1 MAWNEPGRGGKD
13 PWGDKGGNGSGRRG
27 GGNQPDLDELVRN
40 LQRKLSGLFG
50 GGGGGKSTSSGNGS
64 TITLLFVLLAI
75 AWLGS
80 GLYQIDAAETGV
92 ITRFGAFQTTT
103 PPGLHWHLPWPIEK
117 VEKVDI
123 AEIARFPYQT
133 LMLTKDENIVTIDVT
148 VQYRRADPVA
158 YLFNVRTPDQTLAD
172 VTESAI
178 REVVGKNTMDFILG
192 PGRSEVAAQTKE
204 LVQSTLTAYGTGVE
218 VTSVNLQDANFP
230 EPVQPAVRDAIK
242 AREDRERL
250 ELEAQKYA
258 NEVLPRARGEAARR
272 LENAEAYKAEV
283 IAEAQGETARFVQL
297 LEEYAKAPNVT
308 RERLYLQAMERVL
321 GSTSKVLVTA
331 EGSNNMMYLPLDQL
345 LKQQKEAQGASG
357 STSSPAN
364 RQQNDSDRSD
374 ARSRGG
380 R

>member
-13 PWGDKGGNGSGRRG
+13 PWGDKGGNGGGRR

-40 LQRKLSGLFG
+40 LQRKFSGLFG
-50 GGGGGKSTSSGNGS
+50 GGSGGGKGGASGNGS
-64 TITLLFVLLAI
+64 AITLILVLLAL

-92 ITRFGAFQTTT
+92 VTRFGAFENTT

-117 VEKVDI
+117 VEKVNI

-158 YLFNVRTPDQTLAD
+158 YLFNVRNPDQTLAD

-178 REVVGKNTMDFILG
+178 REVVGKNGLDFILG
-192 PGRSEVAAQTKE
+192 PGRAQIAQQTKE

-321 GSTSKVLVTA
+321 GSTSKVLVTT

-345 LKQQKEAQGASG
+345 LKQSKQTQNNADG
-357 STSSPAN
+357 SNTPATQTPN
-364 RQQNDSDRSD
+364 SSDRSD

>member
-27 GGNQPDLDELVRN
+27 GNQPDLDELVRN
-40 LQRKLSGLFG
+40 LQRKFSGLFG
-50 GGGGGKSTSSGNGS
+50 GGSGGGKGGASGNGS
-64 TITLLFVLLAI
+64 AITLILVLLAL

-92 ITRFGAFQTTT
+92 VTRFGAFETTT

-117 VEKVDI
+117 VEKVNI

-158 YLFNVRTPDQTLAD
+158 YLFNVRNPDQTLAD

-178 REVVGKNTMDFILG
+178 REVVGKNGLDFILG
-192 PGRSEVAAQTKE
+192 PGRAQIAQQTKE

-297 LEEYAKAPNVT
+297 LQEYAKAPNVT

-321 GSTSKVLVTA
+321 GSTSKVLVTT

-345 LKQQKEAQGASG
+345 LKQSKQTQNNANG
-357 STSSPAN
+357 SNTPATQTPN
-364 RQQNDSDRSD
+364 SSDRSD

>member
-27 GGNQPDLDELVRN
+27 GNPPDLDELVRN
-40 LQRKLSGLFG
+40 LQRKLSGLFS
-50 GGGGGKSTSSGNGS
+50 GGGGGKGGSSSGNGS
-64 TITLLFVLLAI
+64 TITLLLVLLAI

-92 ITRFGAFQTTT
+92 VTRFGAFQTTT
-103 PPGLHWHLPWPIEK
+103 PPGLHWHLPWPMEK
-117 VEKVDI
+117 VEKVNI

-133 LMLTKDENIVTIDVT
+133 LMLTKDENIVTVDVT

-158 YLFNVRTPDQTLAD
+158 YLFNVRNPDQTLAD

-178 REVVGKNTMDFILG
+178 REVVGKNGLDFILG
-192 PGRSEVAAQTKE
+192 PGRAEIAAQTKE

-283 IAEAQGETARFVQL
+283 IAEAQGETARFVQV

-345 LKQQKEAQGASG
+345 LKQQKDAQGNTS
-357 STSSPAN
+357 STSSPST
-364 RQQNDSDRSD
+364 RQQGDSDRSD

>member
-27 GGNQPDLDELVRN
+27 GNQPDLDELVRN
-40 LQRKLSGLFG
+40 LQRKFSGLFG
-50 GGGGGKSTSSGNGS
+50 GGSGGGKSGASGNGS
-64 TITLLFVLLAI
+64 AITLILVLLAL

-92 ITRFGAFQTTT
+92 VTRFGAFETTT

-117 VEKVDI
+117 VEKVNI

-158 YLFNVRTPDQTLAD
+158 YSFNVRNPDQTLAD

-178 REVVGKNTMDFILG
+178 REVVGKNGLDFILG
-192 PGRSEVAAQTKE
+192 PGRAQVAQQTKE

-258 NEVLPRARGEAARR
+258 NEILPRARGEAARR

-297 LEEYAKAPNVT
+297 LEEYAKAPGVT

-345 LKQQKEAQGASG
+345 LKQSKQAQNNADG
-357 STSSPAN
+357 SNAPATQ
-364 RQQNDSDRSD
+364 QQNSSDRSD